1 MSRHNIRYYTKI
13 SRNSK
18 IILCGDLNGTLLDS
32 RNNKH
37 DKILKSFVS
46 EMGLSTGVN
55 KDERHTF
62 FHHAWSSSSQIDY
75 ILVNDKNLI
84 SKYNI
89 DEKSSINLSAH
100 TSVTVKTTIEIPANT
115 KPANKNK
122 ILKQCQHSDG
132 YGYKQPYK
140 SREYYNSKK
149 LLQLKGPKWKA
160 SPEVQI
166 LLRSCRDLYKQWQ
179 EVGKQKDHPMD
190 TTLRNKKRK
199 LRSKIRMEQAVS
211 RQNLY
216 QQIMDNPNSQLL
228 YRLINRNRSNQQTST
243 NCLKIDEAYNFVPE
257 EQRKSFAKYYED
269 LSVPKENIYENGYLN
284 LCKIRQKLYEQA
296 MDKEAEDPE
305 QFTETEVMKAIGKLN
320 TKKSADESGIT
331 AEHLQNSK
339 SSVSPVL
346 TSIFNNIIMK
356 RTVPVSFKFG
366 IFTLVLKK
374 QKDPTIMSN
383 YRGITVTPTIGKTFE
398 YAFME
403 KFNLKSKTLLQF
415 GFTEGL
421 SPIMSSLLIS
431 EARYEIKKST
441 ENFFI
446 SILDVQSAFDVVQ
459 HIILMDKALDQNIH
473 PTYWKILTELYEGIS
488 SKVKWMDGLSEPFKI
503 KRGVRQGGILST
515 HLYKIFV
522 QDLLVELE
530 QNSLGYHL
538 GDIYVGAPTCADDIA
553 FISNNE
559 YELQIM
565 LNVID
570 RYA

>member
-1 MSRHNIRYYTKI
+1 MPTCNTDSQYEYRECLDIIYDIIQKYQESH
-13 SRNSK
+13 K

-46 EMGLSTGVN
+46 EMGLSTGVD

-75 ILVNDKNLI
+75 ILVNDKKLI

-115 KPANKNK
+115 KPAIKNK
-122 ILKQCQHSDG
+122 KAKFKLQWDKIDKRQ
-132 YGYKQPYK
+132 
-140 SREYYNSKK
+140 YNNLIQQDSTSIIEENNVNTQMDMVTNSLIRAGNITIPKK

-179 EVGKQKDHPMD
+179 EVGKQKDHPMA
-190 TTLRNKKRK
+190 TMLRNEKRK
-199 LRSKIRMEQAVS
+199 LRSKVRMEQALS

-216 QQIMDNPNSQLL
+216 QQIMDNPNSQLF

-243 NCLKIDEAYNFVPE
+243 NCLKIDENYNYVPE

-284 LCKIRQKLYEQA
+284 LCKIRQQLYEQA
-296 MDKEAEDPE
+296 IDKEAEDPE
-305 QFTETEVMKAIGKLN
+305 QFTESEVMKAIGKLN

-339 SSVSPVL
+339 STVSPVL
-346 TSIFNNIIMK
+346 TSIFNNIILK

-366 IFTLVLKK
+366 ILTPVLKK
-374 QKDPTIMSN
+374 QKDPTVMGN

-398 YAFME
+398 YAFLE
-403 KFNLKSKTLLQF
+403 KLNLKSKTLLQF

-431 EARYEIKKST
+431 ESRYEIKKI
-441 ENFFI
+441 N
-446 SILDVQSAFDVVQ
+446 
-459 HIILMDKALDQNIH
+459 
-473 PTYWKILTELYEGIS
+473 
-488 SKVKWMDGLSEPFKI
+488 
-503 KRGVRQGGILST
+503 
-515 HLYKIFV
+515 
-522 QDLLVELE
+522 
-530 QNSLGYHL
+530 
-538 GDIYVGAPTCADDIA
+538 
-553 FISNNE
+553 
-559 YELQIM
+559 
-565 LNVID
+565 
-570 RYA
+570 

>member
-1 MSRHNIRYYTKI
+1 M
-13 SRNSK
+13 
-18 IILCGDLNGTLLDS
+18 
-32 RNNKH
+32 
-37 DKILKSFVS
+37 S
-46 EMGLSTGVN
+46 EMGLSTGIN

-62 FHHAWSSSSQIDY
+62 FHHTWSSSSQIDY
-75 ILVNDKNLI
+75 ILVNDKNFI

-100 TSVTVKTTIEIPANT
+100 TTVTVKTTIEIPANT

-122 ILKQCQHSDG
+122 KAKFKLQWDKMDKRQYNNLIQQDSISIIIENNVNTQMDMVTNSLIRAGNITIL
-132 YGYKQPYK
+132 
-140 SREYYNSKK
+140 KK

-179 EVGKQKDHPMD
+179 EVGKQKDHPMA
-190 TTLRNKKRK
+190 TTLRNEKRK

-216 QQIMDNPNSQLL
+216 QQIMDNPNSQLF

-243 NCLKIDEAYNFVPE
+243 NCLKIDEAYNFVPKK
-257 EQRKSFAKYYED
+257 QRKSFAKYYED

-284 LCKIRQKLYEQA
+284 LYKIRQQLYEQA

-320 TKKSADESGIT
+320 TKKSADEAGIT

-339 SSVSPVL
+339 STVSPVL
-346 TSIFNNIIMK
+346 TSIFNNIILE
-356 RTVPVSFKFG
+356 RTVPVSFKSG
-366 IFTLVLKK
+366 ILTPVLKK

-398 YAFME
+398 YAFLE
-403 KFNLKSKTLLQF
+403 KLNLKSKTLLQC

-441 ENFFI
+441 EHFFI
-446 SILDVQSAFDVVQ
+446 SVLDEQSAFDVVQ

-473 PTYWKILTELYEGIS
+473 PTYWKILTELYEGLS

-503 KRGVRQGGILST
+503 RQGVKQGGILST

-538 GDIYVGAPTCADDIA
+538 GDIYVEAPTCADDIA

-559 YELQIM
+559 YELHIM

-570 RYA
+570 RYAKEHHYKNILPKHK